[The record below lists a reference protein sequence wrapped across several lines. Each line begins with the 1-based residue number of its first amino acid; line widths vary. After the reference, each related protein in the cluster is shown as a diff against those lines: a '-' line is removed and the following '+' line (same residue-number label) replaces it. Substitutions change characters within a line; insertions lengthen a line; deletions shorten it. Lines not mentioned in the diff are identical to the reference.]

1 MRVDKQQVQ
10 QNREDLKKLI
20 KSQRSEISAKQK
32 EINKIQDIYDKK
44 IEDERF
50 QGEVKLMDIQDRN
63 KARLINATLGKEEK
77 LEELKLQ
84 QENTRKR
91 ILDEEF
97 SLKSKHKE
105 GIRVQNALHS
115 EKSKEIFGQSS
126 EELKD
131 LTFRINNQVKDVK
144 NKSDQVVSDI
154 RHESK
159 LKIDQAAFNND
170 LKITEAQSGQANAMK
185 RSEQRYQ
192 QAVRKNELEHKNML
206 AEQLFKND
214 MNFKTKER
222 INKDR
227 TEAMEKHYQELLL
240 GEKKGF
246 EEKYQKMIDSHNQV
260 LDRLKKTFEKEMS
273 SITQSHLKAKESANN
288 KVDDDFYQL
297 LTLEP
302 SIREDEKA
310 YYIEINT
317 PAHEKENFNLTADQ
331 RTVKLMF
338 NRRSEERLEN
348 ENGGVEKSKRSQVI
362 TKEFK
367 VSDIVSDKNIRVTYQ
382 EGVLSYRLPK
392 A

>member
-20 KSQRSEISAKQK
+20 KSQRSEISSRQK
-32 EINKIQDIYDKK
+32 EINQVQDIYDKK

-63 KARLINATLGKEEK
+63 KARLINATQGKEEK

-84 QENTRKR
+84 QEKTRER
-91 ILDEEF
+91 LLAEEF
-97 SLKSKHKE
+97 ALKSKHKE
-105 GIRVQNALHS
+105 DTRDQNALHS
-115 EKSKEIFGQSS
+115 EKSKEIFGKSS

-144 NKSDQVVSDI
+144 SKSDQVVDDI

-159 LKIDQAAFNND
+159 LKIDQVAFNND
-170 LKITEAQSGQANAMK
+170 LKVTEAQNGQANAIK
-185 RSEQRYQ
+185 RTEQRYQ
-192 QAVRKNELEHKNML
+192 QAVRRNELEQKNKL
-206 AEQLFKND
+206 AEQLFKNE

-227 TEAMEKHYQELLL
+227 TEAMEKHYQELLI

-246 EEKYQKMIDSHNQV
+246 EGKYQQMIESHNQV
-260 LDRLKKTFEKEMS
+260 LDRLKQTFEKERS
-273 SITQSHLKAKESANN
+273 AITAANQKAKTATNN
-288 KVDDDFYQL
+288 KVDDDFYNL

-310 YYIEINT
+310 YYIEVNT
-317 PAHEKENFNLTADQ
+317 PAHEKENFQLTADM

-338 NRRSEERLEN
+338 NRRSEERLEHD
-348 ENGGVEKSKRSQVI
+348 NGGVEKSKRSQTI

-367 VSDIVSDKNIRVTYQ
+367 VSDIVSDKNIKVSYK